1 MSAIPNLPTTAI
13 TAVGESFDP
22 IIAQLRH
29 AYAHL
34 KAGRVTNPQQFAD
47 GLIAPQIQALEGLRA
62 LLTGTHR

>member
-1 MSAIPNLPTTAI
+1 MVSGL
-13 TAVGESFDP
+13 DH

-34 KAGRVTNPQQFAD
+34 KAERVTDQAGFAD
-47 GLIAPQIQALEGLRA
+47 GLIAPQIEALEGLRA

>member
-1 MSAIPNLPTTAI
+1 MTPDCL
-13 TAVGESFDP
+13 DP